1 MSRQILFDYFRSF
14 QNAESASPKSASAN
28 SPNFTKSSVELDP
41 CLFHE
46 TEPWTPSAEKR
57 SALAYIDMSHAFAA
71 DDGDLD
77 AAPYTETQYQASYS
91 YSSANSSTMPIM
103 MGFVFLGYFALLTVY
118 LSFCCVGRQVYS
130 FQALTNVEQ
139 QTIAG
144 GKPQL
149 PGPVAHLDEIWRK
162 QFIVKVYGI
171 LCIQLAVTVA
181 ICFGMMQ

>member
-1 MSRQILFDYFRSF
+1 LTL
-14 QNAESASPKSASAN
+14 AS
-28 SPNFTKSSVELDP
+28 FTKPRLGRLYHGSKKSEVILP
-41 CLFHE
+41 
-46 TEPWTPSAEKR
+46 TI
-57 SALAYIDMSHAFAA
+57 IDMSHAFAA

>member
-1 MSRQILFDYFRSF
+1 MQVGCWVLSVDIR
-14 QNAESASPKSASAN
+14 SPKPPNLTN
-28 SPNFTKSSVELDP
+28 SCAKAGLKWAIAAHTDSHTLAVVALQSSEVSGNIA
-41 CLFHE
+41 F
-46 TEPWTPSAEKR
+46 
-57 SALAYIDMSHAFAA
+57 MSHAFAA

-91 YSSANSSTMPIM
+91 YSSANASTMPIM

-130 FQALTNVEQ
+130 FHALTNVER

-144 GKPQL
+144 GKPQS
-149 PGPVAHLDEIWRK
+149 GYVAQLDEIWRK

>member
-1 MSRQILFDYFRSF
+1 MLSVDNR
-14 QNAESASPKSASAN
+14 SPKP
-28 SPNFTKSSVELDP
+28 PNLTKSCAKAGLK
-41 CLFHE
+41 LAIAAH
-46 TEPWTPSAEKR
+46 TPAVV
-57 SALAYIDMSHAFAA
+57 ALQSGEVSGNLAFMSHAFAA

>member
-1 MSRQILFDYFRSF
+1 MLSVDIR
-14 QNAESASPKSASAN
+14 SPKPPNLTN
-28 SPNFTKSSVELDP
+28 SCAKAGLKWAIAAHTDSHTLAVVALQSSEVSGNIA
-41 CLFHE
+41 F
-46 TEPWTPSAEKR
+46 
-57 SALAYIDMSHAFAA
+57 MSHAFAA

-91 YSSANSSTMPIM
+91 YSSANASTMPIM

-130 FQALTNVEQ
+130 FHALTNVER

-144 GKPQL
+144 GKPQS
-149 PGPVAHLDEIWRK
+149 GYVAQLDEIWRK